1 MSIISPPPSSTF
13 RHHGRGFWRKL
24 ILSGLV
30 FLIILGGLG
39 VARWRM
45 EKVGEQ
51 MRQDLLEQVEM
62 VSSNLNPQLFQELTF
77 TTEDLTAPHFQ
88 RLHNQMM
95 AYAQTFDN
103 RSIYTM
109 VRRGGKILFGPDS
122 LNSGDLLANFP
133 GAVYQNPPTAIR
145 QLFEPPAKKLII
157 GPYQG
162 ERGNFVSAYA
172 PILQPRSPKI
182 LVIVA
187 IDIEASQWKSQ
198 LREKIWAPLLFSL
211 GLIVVILGGDY
222 LLQCRHRWGN
232 RFIVNQGEA
241 LAMAIVGLC
250 LSIVTMALVEENT
263 LLVSQSDFN
272 QVAIPRATLFAQRL
286 WELQNYGLSSLTS
299 FIESSEEVTRS
310 EFTRFTWPMVR
321 QSSIQAWEWIPKVL
335 AADKP
340 EFERQAQEEGLKDF
354 RIFEVDR
361 QGEMVPAR
369 GRDFYYPIFYAEPL
383 GGNEMALGF
392 DVSSRGPSKTA
403 LDNALKSGLPSAT
416 NPLTLV
422 QEMEEQ
428 RGVVAYAPVFAGGKV
443 ENSPM
448 GVAAVVIRLDAFL
461 RQTFGEISFGD
472 NSLELAWLELDTELA
487 PQLLASSSPPP
498 FSISRWQG
506 EQAGHDHPRLFQT
519 YPVFI
524 FGKTYALLLWPG
536 PDFNQK
542 QAERAA
548 LITFVIGTGITAL
561 ITIIVSIVTNS
572 QANLT
577 HQIRQRTKELRAT
590 LGQLRERVK
599 EMDCLV
605 AIAQM
610 AQQPDLVLEEFL
622 QNTVE
627 LLPLAF
633 HHDRLAS
640 ARLTWGNSLYQTTD
654 YQKTNCCLIVDFQT
668 EHFHQGR
675 LEVCYSEGREFLSQE
690 EQLLSTIGQFL
701 SRFLESHYTEIVLE
715 RNERNYREIFNS
727 THEAIFIQDPQT
739 GAVVDVNQSMLTMYG
754 YVHKESV
761 IGRSILDFS
770 ADKPGKTEVEIEKK
784 IRQTANDGL
793 QMFEWLARRQNGSV
807 FWVEVSIQPTVID
820 GKARLLSVVRD
831 ISERKQNQRRIEHL
845 SRLYAI
851 LSQVNRAII
860 ENRERDDLFRAIC
873 DVGVKVGKFPLIW
886 FGLIDPESQAVI
898 PYIAG
903 GHTTAYLDS
912 IHITIRDEPAGWGP
926 AGTAV
931 RERRL
936 VICSDIIQDPNMAPW
951 RSGALRYG
959 FLSAASVPIWE
970 ARQVVAVLT
979 LYSQEAEFFT
989 ADEQGLLQEI
999 GDNISFALTAIRS
1012 DKSKQTAQR
1021 LLAEN
1026 EERLRLALEVANQG
1040 FYDLNLQTGLAVV
1053 SPQYAQILDYDPENF
1068 QETLQLWLGRIH
1080 PQDRQRV
1087 EKKYNSYIGGKIS
1100 RYEVE
1105 YRQQTMTGQWKWLL
1119 SLGKIVEWD
1128 AQGKPLRMLGIL
1140 TDITERKRAEAQIKT
1155 LAYYDPLTALPNRRL
1170 LLDRATNALALAQRS
1185 KHYGAVMLIDLDGF
1199 KTLNDARGHDSGD
1212 RLLKMVAKRLADNL
1226 RDSDTVARL
1235 GGDEFIVLLP
1245 ELSHDQELAA
1255 RLGLGVGEKIRRALA
1270 NPFTLET
1277 EQVQISGSIGITLF
1291 PKVNETIADLFKE
1304 ADTAMYQAKKA
1315 GRNKVCLFE
1324 SQMQLEVESR
1334 FALEADLRYA
1344 LENKE
1349 FRVYLQP
1356 QVNHHGVWV
1365 GAEALLRWHHPTRGF
1380 ISPNLFIPIAE
1391 ENGLI
1396 CDIGDFVLE
1405 EVGQYLARL
1414 QNLGSRLH
1422 IAVNVSPR
1430 QFRQPS
1436 FVDDMKALLAR
1447 IAIDPSL
1454 LTLEVTEGLIVE
1466 DTRQAIATMFELQA
1480 LGVHFSVDDFGTGY
1494 SSLAYLKQLPLNELK
1509 IDRIFVQDAPTDLNN
1524 AALVEA
1530 IIGVARNFNLA
1541 IIAEGV
1547 ETKEQ
1552 VDFLAERGC
1561 HLFQGY
1567 FYGRPMA
1574 IEEFHT
1580 LLQID

>member
-1 MSIISPPPSSTF
+1 MSIISRPPSSIF

-45 EKVGEQ
+45 EKVGGQ

-62 VSSNLNPQLFQELTF
+62 VSSNLNPQLFQEITF
-77 TTEDLTAPHFQ
+77 TTEDLTDPHFQ
-88 RLHNQMM
+88 RLHDQMM
-95 AYAQTFDN
+95 AYARTFDKS
-103 RSIYTM
+103 SIYTM
-109 VRRGGKILFGPDS
+109 VMRGGKILFGPDS
-122 LNSGDLLANFP
+122 LNPGDLLANFP
-133 GAVYQNPPTAIR
+133 GAVYQNPPTAIK

-157 GPYQG
+157 GPYHS

-172 PILQPRSPKI
+172 PILQPRSPEV

-187 IDIEASQWKSQ
+187 INVEASQWKSQ
-198 LREKIWAPLLFSL
+198 LREKIWAPLFFCL

-222 LLQCRHRWGN
+222 LLQSRHRWGS
-232 RFIVNQGEA
+232 RFIINQGEA
-241 LAMAIVGLC
+241 LAMAIVSLC
-250 LSIVTMALVEENT
+250 LTLATMALVEENT
-263 LLVSQSDFN
+263 LLVNQSNFN
-272 QVAIPRATLFAQRL
+272 QLAIPRATLFAQKL
-286 WELQNYGLSSLTS
+286 WELQNYGLSSLTG
-299 FIESSEEVTRS
+299 FFESSEEVTRT

-335 AADKP
+335 AADKS

-361 QGEMVPAR
+361 QGKMVPVG
-369 GRDFYYPIFYAEPL
+369 GRDAYYPIFYAEPL
-383 GGNEMALGF
+383 GGNEMAQGF
-392 DVSSRGPSKTA
+392 DVSSRGPSKRA

-416 NPLTLV
+416 DPLTLV
-422 QEMEEQ
+422 QEREEQ

-443 ENSPM
+443 ENPPM

-461 RQTFGEISFGD
+461 RQTFGEISYGD

-487 PQLLASSSPPP
+487 PQLLASSSPLP
-498 FSISRWQG
+498 FSISSWRREQG
-506 EQAGHDHPRLFQT
+506 GHDRPGLFQI

-536 PDFNQK
+536 PDLNQK

-548 LITFVIGTGITAL
+548 LITFVVGTGITAL

-577 HQIRQRTKELRAT
+577 HQIRQKTKELR
-590 LGQLRERVK
+590 ERIK

-640 ARLTWGNSLYQTTD
+640 ARLTWGNALYQTTD
-654 YQKTNCCLIVDFQT
+654 YQKTNCCLTVDFQT

-675 LEVCYSEGREFLSQE
+675 LEVCYSEGRDFLPQE

-739 GAVVDVNQSMLTMYG
+739 GEVIDVNQSMLTMYG
-754 YVHKESV
+754 YGHKESV
-761 IGRSILDFS
+761 IGSSILDFS
-770 ADKPGKTEVEIEKK
+770 AHKPGKAEAEIEKK
-784 IRQTANDGL
+784 IRQTRNGGL

-845 SRLYAI
+845 SRLYAT

-860 ENRERDDLFRAIC
+860 ENRERDDLFRAVC

-886 FGLIDPESQAVI
+886 FGLIDSDSQTVI

-951 RSGALRYG
+951 RSGAVRCG

-970 ARQVVAVLT
+970 GSQVVAVLT

-999 GDNISFALTAIRS
+999 GDNISFALDSIQS
-1012 DKSKQTAQR
+1012 DQDNQR
-1021 LLAEN
+1021 TQQRLAEN
-1026 EERLRLALEVANQG
+1026 EERLRLALDAANQG
-1040 FYDLNLQTGLAVV
+1040 FYDLNLQTGIALV
-1053 SPQYAQILDYDPENF
+1053 SPQYAQILGYKAEQF
-1068 QETLQLWLGRIH
+1068 HETHQRWLERMH
-1080 PQDRQRV
+1080 PQDQPRV
-1087 EKKYNSYIGGKIS
+1087 IEIFDNYVQGKIPG
-1100 RYEVE
+1100 YEVE
-1105 YRQQTMTGQWKWLL
+1105 CRQRTMTGQWKWFL

-1128 AQGKPLRMLGIL
+1128 AQGQPLRMLGIL
-1140 TDITERKRAEAQIKT
+1140 TDITERKQAEAQIET

-1170 LLDRATNALALAQRS
+1170 LLDRAENALALAQRS

-1334 FALEADLRYA
+1334 FALEADLRHA
-1344 LENKE
+1344 LGNRE
-1349 FRVYLQP
+1349 FQVYLQP
-1356 QVNHHGVWV
+1356 QVDHHGVWV

-1380 ISPNLFIPIAE
+1380 IPPNLFIPIAE

-1396 CDIGDFVLE
+1396 CDLGEFVLK
-1405 EVGQYLARL
+1405 EVCQYLARL
-1414 QNLGSRLH
+1414 QNLGSKLH

-1430 QFRQPS
+1430 QFRQSS

-1480 LGVHFSVDDFGTGY
+1480 LGINFSVDDFGTGY

-1530 IIGVARNFNLA
+1530 IIGVARNFDLA

-1552 VDFLAERGC
+1552 VDFLVERGC

-1574 IEEFHT
+1574 IEEFHA